1 MAGPSIEIAEKL
13 LDNTKKNPKDIPSA
27 HFIDNVEGF
36 VEGCGGEPTEILKC
50 LHELHGKYQYLQNNF
65 LQTKQST
72 NAKLPDIL
80 SANAA
85 VKHIKAQQAQS
96 KVVDAQFQLSDN
108 VYVNAEIP
116 PGDKVA
122 LWLGANV
129 MLEYSLDEAET
140 LLENNEKTAH
150 QALSEYDEAL
160 ECLRDQLTVTEVNIA
175 RVHNYN
181 VKMRA
186 EQRAAETAEMA
197 EARAVETA

>member
-1 MAGPSIEIAEKL
+1 MSGPSIEIAEKL

-36 VEGCGGEPTEILKC
+36 VEGCRGEPTEVLKC

-65 LQTKQST
+65 LQTKQNT
-72 NAKLPDIL
+72 TAKLPDIQSAL
-80 SANAA
+80 SA
-85 VKHIKAQQAQS
+85 VKHIKSQQEEQ

-129 MLEYSLDEAET
+129 MLEYSLDEAED
-140 LLENNEKTAH
+140 LLGNNEKTAH
-150 QALSEYDEAL
+150 MALAEYDEAL

-175 RVHNYN
+175 RVHNFN
-181 VKMRA
+181 VKKRA
-186 EQRAAETAEMA
+186 ETRAAEAAEMA
-197 EARAVETA
+197 AEAATA